1 MSTARPRL
9 RKQWQAFRRSPP
21 GKRFEQHYRR
31 SRRQRENGSAWVRPL
46 KWVIALLS
54 AMVGVI
60 LVFIP
65 GPAVLFFALTG
76 LVVASESKAMARM
89 LDGAEVKT
97 RSVMAEG
104 QRRWSRM
111 SKGGKW
117 VVGGLAVVIVSA
129 LATGAVLWWRSH
141 S

>member
-54 AMVGVI
+54 AIVGVI

-76 LVVASESKAMARM
+76 LVLASESKAIARL
-89 LDGAEVKT
+89 LDGAEVKA
-97 RSVMAEG
+97 RSLMDAVR
-104 QRRWSRM
+104 RRWSRM
-111 SKGGKW
+111 GKGGKCA
-117 VVGGLAVVIVSA
+117 VGGVALILAGVLVA
-129 LATGAVLWWRSH
+129 AAVLWWR
-141 S
+141 